1 MLEII
6 KSKSHM
12 IAKLF
17 VYQIAMS
24 LLGLFVV
31 SPFNGKVQIAAA
43 VFSTLFYFAL
53 ICYAVIEDGQKDGI
67 SAKAGRA
74 EGKNYTGLV
83 YSVVFYLPTIILVLL
98 QMCLFLF
105 GSVEAI
111 TGVKAVLA
119 IIIRF
124 FLMGMYL
131 GFDTGLAGRFED
143 PVTHNMVTD
152 ANETLLF
159 ICDNYILF
167 ACLLVLVPAVC
178 GICYKLAFEGKIHV
192 NTEEKKKK

>member
-1 MLEII
+1 MFEII

-17 VYQIAMS
+17 VFQIAMS
-24 LLGLFVV
+24 LLGVFVV
-31 SPFNGKVQIAAA
+31 SPFNGKMQIAAA

-53 ICYAVIEDGQKDGI
+53 ICYAIIEDGQKDGI
-67 SAKAGRA
+67 AAKAGRA
-74 EGKNYTGLV
+74 EGKACIGFV
-83 YSVVFYLPTIILVLL
+83 YALTSYLPTIVLVLV

-105 GSVEAI
+105 GSSGDI

-131 GFDTGLAGRFED
+131 GFDTGLAGRYED

-152 ANETLLF
+152 ADSTLLF

-167 ACLLVLVPAVC
+167 ASFLVLVPVVC
-178 GICYKLAFEGKIHV
+178 GICYKFAFDGKIHV
-192 NTEEKKKK
+192 NTEEKKRK

>member
-1 MLEII
+1 MFEII
-6 KSKSHM
+6 KEKSHM

-17 VYQIAMS
+17 VFQIAMS

-31 SPFNGKVQIAAA
+31 SPFDGKMQIAAA

-53 ICYAVIEDGQKDGI
+53 ICYAIIEDGQKDGI
-67 SAKAGRA
+67 AVKAGRA
-74 EGKNYTGLV
+74 EGKGVSGFVYALV
-83 YSVVFYLPTIILVLL
+83 SYLPTIVLVLV

-105 GSVEAI
+105 GGEGAI

-131 GFDTGLAGRFED
+131 GFDTGLAGRYED

-152 ANETLLF
+152 SDGTLLF
-159 ICDNYILF
+159 MCDNYILF
-167 ACLLVLVPAVC
+167 ACFLVLMPVVS
-178 GICYKLAFEGKIHV
+178 GICYKLAFDGKIHV